1 MRFRIRVPLEVAGA
15 LVCLL
20 GHGCAPETAAS
31 GPPVEQSLSRFVFVE
46 DHFGAIPVELTLYAS
61 DASRAQ
67 AAARAAFARI
77 SELSSMMSDYAYDPP
92 SPLNLIAARAPAAVP
107 VPPLLLEALAR
118 GVDHHRF
125 TAGAFDI
132 TAKPY
137 VQLWR
142 VSWRLGELPPED
154 RLRRAAR
161 LVDIDALEL
170 DRSASTARLTK
181 EGMWL
186 DLGGLAKGLI
196 GDEVVRLLREQGVA
210 ICRYHAGGDMV
221 FGDAPPGQS
230 GWLVRVTDL
239 ALGDEHGPGDVLE
252 LRESNSAVS
261 VSGDQFRFVE
271 IEGQRHAH
279 VIDPRTGLGVTT
291 RRVACV
297 RGARGVDTD
306 PLATA
311 GLILDEGRWR
321 EAIAQVPG
329 CQGWVHAT
337 PNH

>member
-1 MRFRIRVPLEVAGA
+1 MTFRVRVPLEIAGA
-15 LVCLL
+15 LACLL
-20 GHGCAPETAAS
+20 GPGCAPEAL
-31 GPPVEQSLSRFVFVE
+31 PVSPRVDQQLSRFVFVE
-46 DHFGAIPVELTLYAS
+46 HHFGNIPVELTLYAS
-61 DASRAQ
+61 SPSRAQ
-67 AAARAAFARI
+67 AAARAAFARVA
-77 SELSSMMSDYAYDPP
+77 ELSSMMSDYAYDPP
-92 SPLNLIAARAPAAVP
+92 SSINLIAARAPAVVP
-107 VPPLLLEALAR
+107 VPPVLFEALAR

-125 TAGAFDI
+125 TGGAFDI

-142 VSWRLGELPPED
+142 VSRQLGELPPEG

-181 EGMWL
+181 QGMWL

-196 GDEVVRLLREQGVA
+196 GDEVVRLLREHGVA

-239 ALGDEHGPGDVLE
+239 ALGDGHAPGDILE
-252 LRESNSAVS
+252 LREANSAVS

-279 VIDPRTGLGVTT
+279 VIDPRTGLGVTE

-311 GLILDEGRWR
+311 GLILDEASWR

-337 PNH
+337 PSR